1 MNAKDN
7 FKKKKQ
13 ESEFRSVLIAPK
25 FRFKD
30 LNWKGIGRLIRFL
43 FLTIKYSF
51 VFFRMIFKNNL
62 KAN

>member
-1 MNAKDN
+1 MKINNYSTKL
-7 FKKKKQ
+7 KQ
-13 ESEFRSVLIAPK
+13 QSELRSVLITPK

-43 FLTIKYSF
+43 FLKIKYSF
-51 VFFRMIFKNNL
+51 VFFRMILKNNL